1 MTENTVN
8 VVGAGLAGSEA
19 AYQLAKRGVHV
30 RLFEMKPK
38 KKIPAHNT
46 DNFCELCCSNS
57 FRAEGLG
64 NAVGVLKEEL
74 RRMDSLVMRCADLTR
89 VPAGGAL
96 AVDREKFSSSVTE
109 ALRAQKNIE
118 IIEKEVT
125 DLDFEENTIVA
136 SGPLTSDALAAA
148 IHGFFGRDELHFFD
162 AAAPIVLA
170 ESVDMSKAYLASRYG
185 KGTADYINCPMDK
198 EQYEAF
204 YAALV
209 SAQTAQ
215 LHDFENDKV
224 FEGCMPVEV
233 MASRGEETLRY
244 GPMKPVGLPDPHT
257 GKLPYA
263 VVQLRKDNAAS
274 SMYNIVGFQTHL
286 LFGEQRR
293 VFSMIPGLENAEFV
307 RYGVMHRNTFIN
319 SPGQLRP
326 TYETV
331 KRKGLF
337 FAGQMTGVE
346 GYIESCSSGFVA
358 ALNAVPGLEKPVIF
372 DNRTATGALAQYISN
387 ESVEAFEPMN
397 VNFGI
402 FAPLEKTGP
411 NGKKL
416 RKADRKAAYAE
427 RALEVI
433 DGMKAEFGI

>member
-1 MTENTVN
+1 
-8 VVGAGLAGSEA
+8 
-19 AYQLAKRGVHV
+19 
-30 RLFEMKPK
+30 
-38 KKIPAHNT
+38 
-46 DNFCELCCSNS
+46 
-57 FRAEGLG
+57 
-64 NAVGVLKEEL
+64 
-74 RRMDSLVMRCADLTR
+74 
-89 VPAGGAL
+89 
-96 AVDREKFSSSVTE
+96 
-109 ALRAQKNIE
+109 
-118 IIEKEVT
+118 
-125 DLDFEENTIVA
+125 
-136 SGPLTSDALAAA
+136 
-148 IHGFFGRDELHFFD
+148 
-162 AAAPIVLA
+162 
-170 ESVDMSKAYLASRYG
+170 MSKAYLASRYG